1 MFERPSDILDF
12 AADLTQRE
20 TDARIAEHLARV
32 EAQKLKVT
40 GLCYN
45 CDEELEAGLT
55 FCDADCQ
62 EDYEKRERR

>member
-1 MFERPSDILDF
+1 MFERPSDILDA

-45 CDEELEAGLT
+45 CEEELETGLI
-55 FCDADCQ
+55 FCDVDCR
-62 EDYEKRERR
+62 EDYEKRVRR